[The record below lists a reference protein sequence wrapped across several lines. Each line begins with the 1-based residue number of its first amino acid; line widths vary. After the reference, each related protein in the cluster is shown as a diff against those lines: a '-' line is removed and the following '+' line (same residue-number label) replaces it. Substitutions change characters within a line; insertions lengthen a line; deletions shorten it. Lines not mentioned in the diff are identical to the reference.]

1 MQPQRSSSKKKKKIA
16 LLAFNF
22 LVLAGL
28 SWAGTEPASEGGVK
42 GGQNQGKVG
51 DLTEAGVI
59 GAPGP
64 ELPSASPR
72 NLKTLP
78 FPNLSS
84 GAGGDAGAGAGIRN
98 QPLELKPNTNRRT
111 SLLIGLY
118 ISQGVLQAL
127 DAQSTVRALHA
138 GSAQDGNPL
147 VRPSASQSA
156 ALVVFKLALSTESTG
171 CTNLIPGWR

>member
-1 MQPQRSSSKKKKKIA
+1 MWRPGLEVVGTIVLLE
-16 LLAFNF
+16 LLAR
-22 LVLAGL
+22 
-28 SWAGTEPASEGGVK
+28 GGVK

-51 DLTEAGVI
+51 DLTATGVI
-59 GAPGP
+59 GGPGL
-64 ELPSASPR
+64 ELHSANPR
-72 NLKTLP
+72 HLGTLP
-78 FPNLSS
+78 YSHLSS
-84 GAGGDAGAGAGIRN
+84 GVGGQAGVVAGIRN
-98 QPLELKPNTNRRT
+98 QPLELKRSRNRR
-111 SLLIGLY
+111 SPLLIGLY
-118 ISQGVLQAL
+118 ISQRVLQAL